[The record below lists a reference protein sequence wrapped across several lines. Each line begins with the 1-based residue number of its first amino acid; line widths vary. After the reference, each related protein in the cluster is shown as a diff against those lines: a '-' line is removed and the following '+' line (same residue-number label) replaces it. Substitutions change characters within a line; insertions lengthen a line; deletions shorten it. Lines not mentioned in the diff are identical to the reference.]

1 MKDATATCS
10 CAVPPA
16 PGLRSPVLLGFTD
29 ADLKV
34 CDIMTDNVICAV
46 PGETVL
52 SAVRRMSESKVS
64 CVIVVDSDTVVGILT
79 ERDVLRGV
87 AAGGRDPTKSKVAER
102 MSRPVVSI
110 TPDSPLLEAS
120 AIMGSKGIKRLA
132 VIDEEQLLGLVTQ
145 TDITRGLVSLW
156 PYKEVADI
164 MSTDVVT
171 ADASATVA
179 EAAGLMSS
187 RNISCVVVMRQHDT
201 VGILTE
207 KDVLK
212 RVVALHRDPGTT
224 LVAEVMS
231 HPIITLPPNHSIM
244 CVSRMMDRMRIHRLV
259 VKENK
264 QVYGIVSQT
273 DILGAVRRELENIR
287 EAQVRHESEMGQLT
301 EATAKN
307 LSSIENLLRETLGI
321 PERPGAPSALTGT
334 PPHALCG
341 HPTSGGHGHCPTTAA
356 DPILTSLHD
365 LISEAKSNLDQISGM
380 VQRRVLRSG
389 NFDRT
394 NRSTRIPPR
403 HPEATRS
410 PEARPE
416 YCPTRTDQ
424 EPAES

>member
-1 MKDATATCS
+1 MNEAMATCN
-10 CAVPPA
+10 CAARSA
-16 PGLRSPVLLGFTD
+16 PGLESPVLRGFTD

-34 CDIMTDNVICAV
+34 CDIMTDNVVCAV

-164 MSTDVVT
+164 MSTEVVT
-171 ADASATVA
+171 VEASATVA

-231 HPIITLPPNHSIM
+231 HPIVTLPPSHSIL

-273 DILGAVRRELENIR
+273 DILDAVRAELERIR
-287 EAQVRHESEMGQLT
+287 EAQLCREAEVTQLMES
-301 EATAKN
+301 TARN
-307 LSSIENLLRETLGI
+307 LSAIESLAREASAVCA
-321 PERPGAPSALTGT
+321 PPGAPSART
-334 PPHALCG
+334 ALQ
-341 HPTSGGHGHCPTTAA
+341 
-356 DPILTSLHD
+356 D
-365 LISEAKSNLDQISGM
+365 LIAESKGNLDRISRL
-380 VQRRVLRSG
+380 VQRHGVFSG
-389 NFDRT
+389 DFDGTDWPTHTSPRRT
-394 NRSTRIPPR
+394 SEVSSGPQGHNS
-403 HPEATRS
+403 ALGS
-410 PEARPE
+410 PS
-416 YCPTRTDQ
+416 PTR
-424 EPAES
+424 

>member
-1 MKDATATCS
+1 MRDAMAVCNR
-10 CAVPPA
+10 AVPPA
-16 PGLRSPVLLGFTD
+16 PGMRAPVLLGFTD

-34 CDIMTDNVICAV
+34 CAIMTDNVICAV

-52 SAVRRMSESKVS
+52 SAVRRMSECRVS
-64 CVIVVDSDTVVGILT
+64 CVIVVDGDTVVGILT

-102 MSRPVVSI
+102 MSSPVVSV
-110 TPDSPLLEAS
+110 TPDSPVLEAS

-132 VIDEEQLLGLVTQ
+132 VIDGEQLLGLVTQ

-164 MSTDVVT
+164 MSMEVVT

-187 RNISCVVVMRQHDT
+187 RNISCVVVMRQCDT
-201 VGILTE
+201 VGIMTE

-231 HPIITLPPNHSIM
+231 HPIVTLPPSHSIM

-273 DILGAVRRELENIR
+273 DILDAVRGELEQIR
-287 EAQVRHESEMGQLT
+287 EAQLRHESEVSQLT
-301 EATAKN
+301 ESTAKN
-307 LSSIENLLRETLGI
+307 LSSIESLVREASGLCE
-321 PERPGAPSALTGT
+321 PPGQPSAPTGIGG
-334 PPHALCG
+334 HASCG
-341 HPTSGGHGHCPTTAA
+341 NPTSMSHGHHPASA
-356 DPILTSLHD
+356 VSPILISLQN
-365 LISEAKSNLDQISGM
+365 LISESKSNLDQISRI
-380 VQRRVLRSG
+380 VQRRGVFSG
-389 NFDRT
+389 DFDST
-394 NRSTRIPPR
+394 N
-403 HPEATRS
+403 
-410 PEARPE
+410 
-416 YCPTRTDQ
+416 
-424 EPAES
+424 